1 MTFTSRVLPPL
12 PPPWCPYLYQ
22 VYLHPRKVSLKS
34 EQEFNFELPK
44 PPVTGADLKDK
55 ASIRQGD
62 RVPGVSGPYPSDG
75 VKAIDVGLDA
85 DDLDIVFAVRDLAKV
100 AALLEVEGAE
110 GRGLPVSPEGLDGVV
125 ALVQVEVE
133 LGFQL
138 EPFCLVQFVVGV
150 PADFAD

>member
-12 PPPWCPYLYQ
+12 PPTWCPYLYQ

-44 PPVTGADLKDK
+44 PPVAGADLKDK

-62 RVPGVSGPYPSDG
+62 RIPCVSGPDSSDG

-85 DDLDIVFAVRDLAKV
+85 DDLDLVFAVGDLAKV
-100 AALLEVEGAE
+100 ATLLEVEGAE
-110 GRGLPVSPEGLDGVV
+110 CRGLAVSPEGLDGVV
-125 ALVQVEVE
+125 AFVQVGVE
-133 LGFQL
+133 LGFKL
-138 EPFCLVQFVVGV
+138 EPFRLV
-150 PADFAD
+150 